1 MYTVFYNESNY
12 HYHFMINE
20 LASKFEC
27 LGKNTENYR
36 IFFILIEKEV
46 RKVNKDG
53 NEHIMTNSYKI

>member
-1 MYTVFYNESNY
+1 
-12 HYHFMINE
+12 MINE